1 MLRPGTFFGGGIVL
15 AALLSA
21 ACAQPEKPSPTA
33 GLPPAPWVSRAIPEG
48 KGEVKT
54 LPDGKKTQVRYR
66 GAPFAGVPQDW
77 SEYRTYAY
85 DDARPAPPVSKIPM
99 PAVTG
104 DPARGRRLFL
114 SRAQGPCTGC
124 HLIPGDD
131 VWPAGNIGPDLST
144 YGDRNLPDEF
154 IFTQLYDSRNFFPH
168 TTMPPWGTTGVFK
181 PEELVHIVAFLKTLK
196 GPVPPEKDPDRNPD
210 TRAKPVGFGD
220 NLDPTNNPAVGLA
233 EGAMSLWEKKGPAG
247 KACADCHA
255 GGPEKAMKGV
265 ATRYPKYVKAYQ
277 RVMSLEDFLTVHG
290 PETAGQQM
298 LSQSADNLSMT
309 MLVKM
314 QSNGMPVGVDVTS
327 REAKSAFER
336 GRVSFFKK
344 VGQRNHACAD
354 CHVKGAGQGAEK
366 FLGGRLLG
374 NAEAGLTRHFPTWRT
389 NFQVVWDMR
398 RRMQWCMTPLGMNM
412 LPADSVEYAELE
424 LFLTSFDNGKEMSV
438 PGIRH

>member
-1 MLRPGTFFGGGIVL
+1 MLRPGHIHAAGILV
-15 AALLSA
+15 AALLAA
-21 ACAQPEKPSPTA
+21 ACAQTDRPSTA
-33 GLPPAPWVSRAIPEG
+33 GLPPTPWVSRATPEG

-54 LPDGKKTQVRYR
+54 LPDGKKTQVRYK
-66 GAPFAGVPQDW
+66 GAPFGGVPQDW
-77 SEYRTYAY
+77 SSYRTYAY
-85 DDARPAPPVSKIPM
+85 DDTRPAPPVSKIPM
-99 PAVTG
+99 PAGKG
-104 DPARGRRLFL
+104 DPKEGRKLFMAR
-114 SRAQGPCTGC
+114 AKGPCTGC
-124 HLIPGDD
+124 HLIPGAD

-154 IFTQLYDSRNFFPH
+154 IFTQLYDSRNFFPN

-181 PEELVHIVAFLKTLK
+181 SEELVHIVAFLKTLK
-196 GPVPPEKDPDRNPD
+196 GLVPPEKDPDRNPE

-220 NLDPTNNPAVGLA
+220 NLDPTNNPAVTLA
-233 EGAMSLWEKKGPAG
+233 ESAVAVWGKKGPAG

-255 GGPEKAMKGV
+255 GGPKAMKGV
-265 ATRYPKYVKAYQ
+265 ATRYPRYVKAHQ
-277 RVMSLEDFLTVHG
+277 RVMSIEDFLTVHA
-290 PETAGQQM
+290 PETTGLQM
-298 LSQSADNLSMT
+298 LSQSPDNLNMT

-314 QSNGMPVGVDVTS
+314 QSNGMPVGVDISS
-327 REAKSAFER
+327 REAKAAFER
-336 GRVSFFKK
+336 GRASFFKR

-412 LPADSVEYAELE
+412 LAADSVEYAELE
-424 LFLTSFDNGKEMSV
+424 LYLTSFDNGKEMSV